1 MVTLKKLIIIAFSSL
16 SINACAFA
24 AGSLADQ
31 LHYTPPEPAD
41 LAANPPTESPESKTE
56 QPKLTMT
63 PDVNAYTYYN
73 EKVNPVTNDID
84 RIEQGGVVEF

>member
-1 MVTLKKLIIIAFSSL
+1 MTLNKLIIIAISAL
-16 SINACAFA
+16 SINTCAFA

-31 LHYTPPEPAD
+31 LHYTSPEPAD
-41 LAANPPTESPESKTE
+41 LAVNPQTELPESKTE
-56 QPKLTMT
+56 QPKLAMT

-73 EKVNPVTNDID
+73 EKVNPVTNDIE

>member
-1 MVTLKKLIIIAFSSL
+1 MTLKKLIIIAFSAL

-41 LAANPPTESPESKTE
+41 LAANPPTESPESKNGTT
-56 QPKLTMT
+56 KI
-63 PDVNAYTYYN
+63 
-73 EKVNPVTNDID
+73 NDD
-84 RIEQGGVVEF
+84 PRR

>member
-1 MVTLKKLIIIAFSSL
+1 MDENHDFKKLIIIAFSAL
-16 SINACAFA
+16 SINACTFA

-63 PDVNAYTYYN
+63 PTLTPTPITT
-73 EKVNPVTNDID
+73 K
-84 RIEQGGVVEF
+84 R

>member
-1 MVTLKKLIIIAFSSL
+1 
-16 SINACAFA
+16 
-24 AGSLADQ
+24 
-31 LHYTPPEPAD
+31 
-41 LAANPPTESPESKTE
+41 
-56 QPKLTMT
+56 MT

>member
-1 MVTLKKLIIIAFSSL
+1 MTFKKLIIISVSALF
-16 SINACAFA
+16 INASALA
-24 AGSLADQ
+24 AQSIADP

-41 LAANPPTESPESKTE
+41 LAVNPPSETAESKTE
-56 QPKLTMT
+56 QSALAIT

-84 RIEQGGVVEF
+84 QIEQGGVVEF

>member
-1 MVTLKKLIIIAFSSL
+1 MTLKKLIIIAISAL

-24 AGSLADQ
+24 AGNLADQ

-41 LAANPPTESPESKTE
+41 LAVNPPAELPESKTE